1 MNITLRQLRSFC
13 AVARHGNLGAA
24 AEALFLS
31 RGAISQALQELERQ
45 LGTPLFDRVHPRL
58 QLNSEGRLL
67 HPLAEDLLARLHDIE
82 GLFGQDG
89 AEAGL
94 LRLGASQTIGNYLL
108 PNLLAPLH
116 SETGRLEVVI
126 TNTHNLCQQLANFEL
141 DLALIEGECVHD
153 ELVTESWLED
163 EMVIIA
169 PPDHPLAG
177 RQELELAELSNE
189 RWVLRE
195 SHSGSRERFDQQ
207 IRPHLVRPVQGL
219 ELNTLEAVMLSV
231 ERGLGLSFIS
241 ELAARDRLQSG
252 RLVRLSV
259 SRRFPRRLKLV
270 WHRQKYLSRAMQ
282 RFITFCQAQREQTP
296 PSANDDALG
305 KG

>member
-1 MNITLRQLRSFC
+1 MNITLKQLRSFC

-82 GLFGQDG
+82 GLFGQEG
-89 AEAGL
+89 SEAGL

-108 PNLLAPLH
+108 PTLIAPLH
-116 SETGRLEVVI
+116 HEAGRLEVVI
-126 TNTHNLCQQLANFEL
+126 TNSHNLCQLLANFEL
-141 DLALIEGECVHD
+141 DLALIEGECLHD
-153 ELVTESWLED
+153 ELVTEPWLED
-163 EMVIIA
+163 EMVVIA
-169 PPDHPLAG
+169 PPAHPLATRRG
-177 RQELELAELSNE
+177 LDITALNGE

-195 SHSGSRERFDQQ
+195 SYSGSRERFDLQ
-207 IRPHLVRPVQGL
+207 IRPHLERLDQGL

-241 ELAARDRLQSG
+241 ELAARDRLHSG
-252 RLVRLSV
+252 RLVRIDLSQ
-259 SRRFPRRLKLV
+259 RFPRRLTLV

-282 RFITFCQAQREQTP
+282 RFIAFCQAQREQAQP
-296 PSANDDALG
+296 
-305 KG
+305 